1 MKKTVEELVMLYENG
16 KLHTE
21 QSTQR
26 NFIYNDIIT
35 TNIEG
40 EEISKAG
47 NVIKTILERE
57 SQLPALY
64 FWNVQDDKE
73 GIHYAD
79 DEYNIH
85 DGKQRFLS
93 IYYFIRPDKGYTV
106 TTKINGTTYD
116 SAAALPKELQ
126 IKLLNYELD
135 IVEVRGT
142 LKQEENN
149 FININSNG
157 EPLTNYE
164 NVRGAMHGTY
174 LYEFERYIENRAV
187 DLTNVHRIG
196 RGEEAMDFLA
206 MALGIIDNNFKTII
220 IDARDRLTNCRETS
234 FDVAVRNFEQKLEL
248 YNKIMN
254 IFTDKNKVNLKRRVG
269 LRIANY
275 VIDKNINIGDVLG
288 YYQKG
293 LAEPNDLS
301 KWKFETHRA
310 ALDALARG
318 LFLDSKRTFTSDV
331 KDTLFA
337 RSQRCCK
344 CNSVKKYN
352 ELEVDHI
359 VAWSKG
365 GRTNLQNAQLLCKSC
380 NTSKGAN

>member
-1 MKKTVEELVMLYENG
+1 MKKTVKELVMMYEHG
-16 KLHTE
+16 KLHAE

-26 NFIYNDIIT
+26 NFIYNDIMT

-40 EEISKAG
+40 EDISKAG

-93 IYYFIRPDKGYTV
+93 IYYFIHPDKGYTV
-106 TTKINGTTYD
+106 TTKINGQTYD
-116 SAAALPKELQ
+116 SGASLPKDLQ

-164 NVRGAMHGTY
+164 NVRGAMHGKY
-174 LYEFERYIENRAV
+174 LYEFEKYLENRSR
-187 DLTNVHRIG
+187 DLTNVHQIG

-206 MALGIIDNNFKTII
+206 LALGIIDNNFKTII
-220 IDARDRLTNCRETS
+220 IDARDKLTDCRGGDFDITVRS
-234 FDVAVRNFEQKLEL
+234 FNKKLEL

-254 IFTDKNKVNLKRRVG
+254 IFTVKDKINLKRRIG

-275 VIDKNINIGDVLG
+275 VINRGINIGDVLG

-293 LAEPNDLS
+293 LEEPNDLS
-301 KWKFETHRA
+301 KWKFETHRTM
-310 ALDALARG
+310 LDALQNG
-318 LFLDSKRTFTSDV
+318 LQLDPKRTFTSDV
-331 KDTLFA
+331 KDNLFA
-337 RSQRCCK
+337 QSQRCCK

>member
-1 MKKTVEELVMLYENG
+1 MKMSISELIRLYESG

-26 NFIYNDIIT
+26 NFIYNDIMT

-57 SQLPALY
+57 SQLPAVY
-64 FWNVQDDKE
+64 FWNVQDDE
-73 GIHYAD
+73 SGIHYAN

-93 IYYFIRPDKGYTV
+93 IYYFVRPDKGCTV
-106 TTKINGTTYD
+106 TTKINGQTYE
-116 SAAALPKELQ
+116 SAALLPKELQ
-126 IKLLNYELD
+126 SKLLNYELD

-164 NVRGAMHGTY
+164 NVRGAMHGKY
-174 LYEFERYIENRAV
+174 LYEFERYIENRV
-187 DLTNVHRIG
+187 NDLTNVHKIG

-206 MALGIIDNNFKTII
+206 LALGIIDNNFKTVIV
-220 IDARDRLTNCRETS
+220 DARDRLTNCRTAS
-234 FDVAVRNFEQKLEL
+234 FDITIRNFDKKLEL
-248 YNKIMN
+248 YNTLMS
-254 IFTDKNKVNLKRRVG
+254 IFTSKGKISLKRRIG

-275 VIDKNINIGDVLG
+275 VIDKKINIGDIVA

-293 LAEPNDLS
+293 LTEPNDLS
-301 KWKFETHRA
+301 KWKFETHRTM
-310 ALDALARG
+310 LDALSGG
-318 LFLDSKRTFTSDV
+318 LLLDPKRTFTSDV
-331 KDTLFA
+331 KDSLFA
-337 RSQRCCK
+337 RSQKCCK
-344 CNSVKKYN
+344 CNSVKSYN

-359 VAWSKG
+359 LAWSKG